1 MQSDFFMLS
10 FSAQHDYESERR
22 EREEKIQNIDEQITS
37 LKAQQHTTS
46 HQMEQF
52 RSAVT
57 KYKADEYKLK
67 YVLHIL

>member
-1 MQSDFFMLS
+1 MDNGFKRCKTNQNGGI
-10 FSAQHDYESERR
+10 RR
-22 EREEKIQNIDEQITS
+22 QETNNGIIAKSLTEKKSTE
-37 LKAQQHTTS
+37 QHTTS